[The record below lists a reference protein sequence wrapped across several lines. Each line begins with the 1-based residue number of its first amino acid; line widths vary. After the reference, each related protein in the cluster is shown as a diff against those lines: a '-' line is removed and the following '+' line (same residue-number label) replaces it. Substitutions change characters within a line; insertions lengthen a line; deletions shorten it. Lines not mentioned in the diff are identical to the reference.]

1 MGTMVP
7 SVVGGGGIDLVGW
20 VTVASVNDSME
31 QQISPPNSR
40 PIYVAIAWVVVVN
53 KSAEQMPTKS

>member
-7 SVVGGGGIDLVGW
+7 SMVGGGGIGLVGW
-20 VTVASVNDSME
+20 VTVGSMNVSME
-31 QQISPPNSR
+31 QRISPPNSR
-40 PIYVAIAWVVVVN
+40 PVYVAIAQVVVVN